1 MFGMSARAT
10 SADVIRYAERLAALG
25 NETRLRVVRLL
36 LPAHPHGMVAMDI
49 QSELGVSGSTLSHH
63 LEKLKNQDLITVRRE
78 GRYLW
83 YAANANILQQLLAF
97 LYAECCTRTKAL
109 RPDSI
114 VQISKWSRQQGGVRE
129 S

>member
-1 MFGMSARAT
+1 
-10 SADVIRYAERLAALG
+10 
-25 NETRLRVVRLL
+25 
-36 LPAHPHGMVAMDI
+36 MDI